1 VNGQVPVTS
10 PSEVPTWLTDLVREF
25 DKRWS
30 NLDFVGLSDLWEHD
44 TPEPIYVGDEYPAP
58 IRGADALDRHWAR
71 VGSRVKAASVS
82 SSVHACDVLSDEIV
96 RAVLLSRWR
105 LTGREGVERSGSSW
119 ITWFLVRRPWQ
130 YRIFHQME
138 AQVHLP
144 DE

>member
-1 VNGQVPVTS
+1 VNGRAQVTS
-10 PSEVPTWLTDLVREF
+10 PSEHPAWLTDLVGEF

-44 TPEPIYVGDEYPAP
+44 SPPPIYVGDEYPAP
-58 IRGADALDRHWAR
+58 IHGAEAIDRHWAR

-82 SSVHACDVLSDEIV
+82 SIVHTCDALSDAIV

-105 LTGREGVERSGSSW
+105 LTGREDVERSGASW
-119 ITWFLVRRPWQ
+119 ITWFLVRRGEQ
-130 YRIFHQME
+130 HRIFHQME